1 MPSTPFF
8 SSFKS
13 LLFGRPPRSA
23 ANSLRGSFHH
33 LNSFSQLQ
41 EAFGSFIPDK
51 LLSTTPK
58 GPNSRER
65 LFSPRV
71 TFWAFLAQVLCPNCP
86 CREIVRKVQAWCQPL
101 PAKDARAISSGTG
114 GYCQARARLS
124 HQTLE
129 SIHESITARL
139 QRNVTGSDQWRG
151 RDVFIIDGTNLSM
164 PDTPANQTLYPQPSG
179 QKPGC
184 GFPMMK
190 LVAIF
195 SLASGALLHVAR
207 GSLHVHEITLFRQ
220 LWSQLKAGCIL
231 LADRGFCSYFDI
243 ASLLNRKVD
252 SVMRLRNART
262 LDLRRG
268 KRLGSGDRLVTWQ
281 RPKQSK
287 SQPSTEFDALPMT
300 LTLRQVHYRI
310 QIAGSRTQKVV
321 LITTLLNPLEYPA
334 AELALLYL
342 QRWGVEL
349 HFREIKTILRLDVLR
364 CMSPGMIHKEVCL
377 HLIAYNM
384 VRVLMQEAS
393 HLHQVALRRLSF
405 KGTLDTLRHFADA
418 MHAAKKAPHKQAS
431 LLAEMLAII
440 AKDRLPLR
448 PNRAE
453 PRAKKRRSKNY
464 HLLTKPRHQIRIKGH
479 RNRPVKKSKTCLN

>member
-8 SSFKS
+8 SSFQS

-23 ANSLRGSFHH
+23 TDALRRSFHQ

-51 LLSTTPK
+51 LLSTTSK
-58 GPNSRER
+58 GSNSRER
-65 LFSPRV
+65 FFTPRV

-86 CREIVRKVQAWCQPL
+86 CREVVRKVQAWCQPL
-101 PAKDARAISSGTG
+101 RARGSSAISSGTG

-124 HQTLE
+124 QRTLE

-151 RDVFIIDGTNLSM
+151 RDVYIVDGTNLSM
-164 PDTPANQTLYPQPSG
+164 PDTPANQALYPQSSG

-184 GFPMMK
+184 GFPMLK
-190 LVAIF
+190 LVALF

-207 GSLHVHEITLFRQ
+207 GSLHMNEVILFRQ
-220 LWSQLKAGCIL
+220 LWSHLKAGCLI
-231 LADRGFCSYFDI
+231 LADRGFCSYFDV
-243 ASLLNRKVD
+243 ASLFNRGVD
-252 SVMRLRNART
+252 SVMRLRNAKT

-281 RPKQSK
+281 RPQRTQQ
-287 SQPSTEFDALPMT
+287 QPLMEFDALP
-300 LTLRQVHYRI
+300 LSLNLRQVHFRI
-310 QIAGSRTQKVV
+310 QIAGSRTREVV
-321 LITTLLNPLEYPA
+321 LITTLLDPLEYPA

-342 QRWGVEL
+342 RRWGVEL

-364 CMSPGMIHKEVCL
+364 CMSPEMIHKELCL

-393 HLHQVALRRLSF
+393 HIHHVDLRRLSF

-418 MHAAKKAPHKQAS
+418 MHAAKKAPRKQAS

-464 HLLTKPRHQIRIKGH
+464 HLLTKPRHQMRVKGH
-479 RNRPVKKSKTCLN
+479 RNRPQKSSQTRLN